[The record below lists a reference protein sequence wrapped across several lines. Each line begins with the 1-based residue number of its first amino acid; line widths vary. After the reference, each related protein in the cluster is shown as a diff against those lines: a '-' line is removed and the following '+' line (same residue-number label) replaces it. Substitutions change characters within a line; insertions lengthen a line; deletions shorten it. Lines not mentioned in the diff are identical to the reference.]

1 MFDVSNETSITATVT
16 PLPSKP
22 AVCISSATVRSL
34 QEKLKMAFRV
44 FLYEEAAER
53 LQSYTAEERQ
63 CVYENLD
70 RLAEAPVKLSR
81 RSAPPASLPM
91 LRLMDLGVPVRSP
104 AHFQ

>member
-1 MFDVSNETSITATVT
+1 MS
-16 PLPSKP
+16 
-22 AVCISSATVRSL
+22 
-34 QEKLKMAFRV
+34 FRV

-81 RSAPPASLPM
+81 RSAPPASLPGYQ
-91 LRLMDLGVPVRSP
+91 LFTFFCDKVYYLVTFRYADTIDEATLIIYGIGR
-104 AHFQ
+104 AG